1 MEIRLKKIHFIGIG
15 GSGMS
20 GLAQIY
26 HHLGYQVSGS
36 DIKDS
41 QIIRRLKKIG
51 IKINIKHSEFNV
63 IGAEIVVVSSA
74 INTTNV
80 ELKFAKKNIP
90 VVPRAK
96 MLAELLRFKKGIAVA
111 GSHGKTT
118 TTSIISHIFQ
128 FSNLNPTYVIG
139 GFFLQII
146 KILI

>member
-26 HHLGYQVSGS
+26 HYLGYQVSGS

-51 IKINIKHSEFNV
+51 IKINIKHSEVNV

-74 INTTNV
+74 INTTNI
-80 ELKFAKKNIP
+80 ELKSEKK
-90 VVPRAK
+90 
-96 MLAELLRFKKGIAVA
+96 KK
-111 GSHGKTT
+111 
-118 TTSIISHIFQ
+118 FQ
-128 FSNLNPTYVIG
+128 LY
-139 GFFLQII
+139 QEQ
-146 KILI
+146 KC